1 MADGWGKEEF
11 EELARSCLGG
21 AMASGT
27 LLPSLQSF
35 FKEAFAHYDDATA
48 DGKAYVDDKMAK
60 IPMVFE
66 LILRNAPDT
75 PDVRR
80 LRRTI
85 GRAKGE
91 HPQSQNLID
100 NFHILRDQADKRIE
114 EAKSVLCAVLQC
126 LLDLLFDATQES
138 HKGPAMIS
146 ILGLF
151 YWLVDELT
159 AAQFLARRG
168 YATQAYTHL
177 RVSLEIL
184 DKIELFTKSPELV
197 EIWGSGNEKEI
208 FEKLAPPR
216 VRERLGRDSRDPMYK
231 YFSEQGSHAT
241 FTAIQPR
248 LRMKKAPSSE
258 DVGIAITLGGKREP
272 ARQISIL
279 IYCILVTTQAL
290 IKAVPAFGDRLNP
303 EDLTQ
308 MIMST
313 NQQCASFFGRFLDSV
328 DRSK

>member
-1 MADGWGKEEF
+1 
-11 EELARSCLGG
+11 
-21 AMASGT
+21 
-27 LLPSLQSF
+27 LLPNLQRF
-35 FKEAFAHYDDATA
+35 FKEAFAHYDEASA

-60 IPMVFE
+60 IPDVFE
-66 LILRNAPDT
+66 LILKNAPDA

-85 GRAKGE
+85 GRAKGK
-91 HPQSQNLID
+91 HPQSLQLID
-100 NFHILRDQADKRIE
+100 NFHIIRDQSDKRIE
-114 EAKSVLCAVLQC
+114 EAKNVFCNVMQC
-126 LLDLLFDATQES
+126 LLDMLFDATQEF
-138 HKGPAMIS
+138 HTGPAKIS

-151 YWLVDELT
+151 YWLIDELT

-184 DKIELFTKSPELV
+184 DKIELFTLHPEFV
-197 EIWGSGNEKEI
+197 EIWGSGNDKEI
-208 FEKLAPPR
+208 FEQLAPPR
-216 VRERLGRDSRDPMYK
+216 VRERLGKDSRDSMYK

-248 LRMKKAPSSE
+248 LRIEPTPSSE
-258 DVGIAITLGGKREP
+258 DFGIAITLGGKRES

-279 IYCILVTTQAL
+279 IYCILVTTQAI
-290 IKAVPAFGDRLNP
+290 IKAASAFEDRLNA

-308 MIMST
+308 MIIST
-313 NQQCASFFGRFLDSV
+313 NQECTSFFGRFLDTV
-328 DRSK
+328 DRSKEDVAPLEIILASWQRMRENGQL